1 LFKQVT
7 KFSAAVPSLV
17 VSLVIME
24 LCPAEPGAFIEPCAI
39 LLLFWLAFNI
49 LILGFLKSTFS
60 NLSVVDLKKTL

>member
-1 LFKQVT
+1 
-7 KFSAAVPSLV
+7 
-17 VSLVIME
+17 ME